1 MGSEVIFSRIMNE
14 TLVVV
19 LIGALVVALVAMPLM
34 RGRGRPAASPRRP
47 GPPAVDAPD
56 LPDEA
61 AELEL
66 DHAMGR
72 LTDEDYA
79 ELRARIGPAPDVP
92 AAPAGLEPEPSPAP
106 PAEGASARIARPAA
120 DVDARAEALVARHRG
135 RARASCPNCG
145 ERPEAGAHFCSSCGQ
160 QLSACPACG
169 TALPAGGARFCPGC
183 GNALRA

>member
-1 MGSEVIFSRIMNE
+1 MNE

-19 LIGALVVALVAMPLM
+19 LIGAVVVALVAMPLL

-47 GPPAVDAPD
+47 RPTAVDAPD
-56 LPDEA
+56 LTDEA

-72 LTDEDYA
+72 LTDEDYE
-79 ELRARIGPAPDVP
+79 ELSARLGPRRGVPVPPAGEERGTPSSAPDGQGELP
-92 AAPAGLEPEPSPAP
+92 EAAPPDAG
-106 PAEGASARIARPAA
+106 
-120 DVDARAEALVARHRG
+120 VDARAEALVARHRA

-160 QLSACPACG
+160 QLSACPTCG
-169 TALPAGGARFCPGC
+169 TALPAGGARFSPGC